1 MKRSPLHPVA
11 ILVLFSC
18 SLSAQA
24 ALITDINKNGTASP
38 ISSEPFPHTRSA
50 GNIRSHRYTSVGH
63 WVYFVARA
71 STSSYGLYK
80 TLGSSSTTV
89 LLKEFNGGI
98 APIGGL
104 VATNTRVFFSADD
117 GQHGHELWVSD
128 GTPAGTK
135 MVKDINSTGSSSGF
149 GISKQMAVLGNKVIF
164 EVSDPINGGKLW
176 ISDGTAL
183 GTTLLVPR
191 SRLRSLSSMVSMGGY
206 VLFSG
211 DDGTHGE
218 ETWISDGTAAGTKM
232 LIDIHPTWASY
243 PSYFQPLGSKCFF
256 RADDGTHGF
265 ELWITDGTSAGTQ
278 LVKDC
283 WSGSASGVPG
293 SGMSTSVV
301 AAGKLFFQATD
312 GVAANG
318 GVGLWVSDGTGPGTF
333 LIKDVNPGQSSN
345 AKTYISTMFE
355 ANGKVYFAGNDG
367 THGREPWVSDGTA
380 SGTFMLADLY
390 PSRESI
396 PNYFAYAGF
405 GNQVVFNATS
415 PATGSELF
423 VTDGTTT
430 GTSLLMDM
438 NPGTASGDALYCGRG
453 PRGEVFFVAND
464 GKVGTELWSTDGTA
478 AGTKLVANILQEKT
492 PGSSP
497 VYAAPLW
504 NRIVIQANDGF
515 SGNEIWIINPHTQ
528 TGTQLIDNYAGP
540 TGGGALYCCRLGNQV
555 VFASDDN
562 TGLGRELWTTDG
574 TSTGTKLLKDLN
586 IGSSGSYPA
595 GMTRWRDK
603 VFFSAFDSS
612 RGRELWVTDGTATG
626 THLVKDINSGSS
638 SSNPVGFRG
647 MGHLLYFSA
656 DSGGTGHELWA
667 TDGTTTGTKLIADI
681 RPGRSSSSPADLVEL
696 GGRLYFRADDGTH
709 GAELFVSDGTTS
721 GTRLVKDIYT
731 GLIAGDP
738 RYLAVWNGKLWFS
751 ANDATHGTELWVS
764 DGTSTGT
771 RLFMD
776 LLPGTASSSPGYLSP
791 AGSRYMYLRASDGT
805 HGSELWR
812 TDSTA
817 AGTAMV
823 DDIYAGASSSSP
835 YMLSEGDEARFPVL
849 WGDVIFRA
857 DDGVVGVELYKFAN
871 GATATSVGEGYA
883 PDSRLL
889 PTLSS
894 SDPVIGQTVQ
904 ISGTI
909 SSGPG
914 SIPVTLAGV
923 PDYSPLRLPKV
934 NAYSYIDLFG
944 SWFLL
949 GASIQSGSS
958 YGFQFTIPNDPGLKG
973 MRLALQSWIIGTDS
987 KVGFDLSNAVYW
999 WIGN

>member
-1 MKRSPLHPVA
+1 
-11 ILVLFSC
+11 VLSVRP
-18 SLSAQA
+18 SS
-24 ALITDINKNGTASP
+24 LITDINKNGTASP

-218 ETWISDGTAAGTKM
+218 ETWISDGTAGRHQDA
-232 LIDIHPTWASY
+232 DRHPSDLGELPKLLPTSWKQVLFPRRRRDAWLRTLDHRWNECRDATGQGLLERLCERCSRLRHEY
-243 PSYFQPLGSKCFF
+243 IRSCGWQAVLPSDRRRRGQWRSWPLGLG
-256 RADDGTHGF
+256 R
-265 ELWITDGTSAGTQ
+265 
-278 LVKDC
+278 
-283 WSGSASGVPG
+283 
-293 SGMSTSVV
+293 
-301 AAGKLFFQATD
+301 
-312 GVAANG
+312 NR
-318 GVGLWVSDGTGPGTF
+318 PGTF